1 MFFFFYISFRNVGDG
16 QLSHSAMSREPLFA
30 AAVAPDP
37 NIRATGSTTCRSFL
51 RVCLFL
57 CIACAV
63 VYVPLFYTVTVRE
76 GI

>member
-1 MFFFFYISFRNVGDG
+1 MFLFSYISFRNVGDG
-16 QLSHSAMSREPLFA
+16 QLSHSAMSRAPLF
-30 AAVAPDP
+30 AVAPDP
-37 NIRATGSTTCRSFL
+37 NIRGTGSTCIRSFL

-63 VYVPLFYTVTVRE
+63 VYVPLFYTVTVKE